1 MKKLNIN
8 KPLALVAII
17 ATLTAIYS
25 TYQYNSLKKETFSV
39 TDKPLATTNSLE
51 NKATLVDSL
60 LLSGAYEK
68 ALEISEQFH
77 EDSLYISDPN
87 FLIKNK
93 MTQEILALNKKV
105 EHYQILKS
113 HNKSPEINFNT
124 SASKDL
130 TKDSL
135 AIALK
140 ASNTELENLKSQ
152 LGKNKSDETKLEFKT
167 SKGTSLYYVGDVKN
181 HKANG
186 YGVAVLESGSRYEG
200 FWKNNMRHGKGHFF
214 WNDGQHYN
222 GDYKK
227 DKRNGFGIYYW
238 ENGDRYE
245 GEWKDDKR
253 NGKGKFY
260 NKKGKLKAEGVWKND
275 KLSTK

>member
-1 MKKLNIN
+1 MKKFNTN
-8 KPLALVAII
+8 TTLALVTVIS
-17 ATLTAIYS
+17 TLVAIYNY
-25 TYQYNSLKKETFSV
+25 YQFNSLKNDTLSIANTPRKK
-39 TDKPLATTNSLE
+39 TDSKK
-51 NKATLVDSL
+51 NKVSLVDSL
-60 LLSGAYEK
+60 VLSGAYEK
-68 ALEISEQFH
+68 ALQFSKQFEKDSIHITDRNFFIKSKMIEEIA
-77 EDSLYISDPN
+77 
-87 FLIKNK
+87 
-93 MTQEILALNKKV
+93 TLNKKIK
-105 EHYQILKS
+105 HYQQLKS
-113 HNKSPEINFNT
+113 HNTSPKVNLNT
-124 SASKDL
+124 SSKDIIN
-130 TKDSL
+130 DSL

-140 ASNTELENLKSQ
+140 TTNTELENLKFQ
-152 LGKNKSDETKLEFKT
+152 LNKNKPDETKLEFKT

-260 NKKGKLKAEGVWKND
+260 NKKGKLKAEGTWKND
-275 KLSTK
+275 KLTTK